1 MFSPDLSGS
10 VYSPEFASL
19 TDLGCIDRIEV
30 CAILYSCFTQR
41 MSFEEDFPHR
51 PEKVQ
56 RYRPTP
62 DKHALSRMYDEH
74 LVAHE
79 SSTGRRDG
87 NRSARCSTGHIRS
100 NVGRGDNG

>member
-41 MSFEEDFPHR
+41 MSFEEDSR
-51 PEKVQ
+51 IARRSTEIQ
-56 RYRPTP
+56 TP

-79 SSTGRRDG
+79 SSTGRCDG
-87 NRSARCSTGHIRS
+87 NRSARCSTGHIGS